1 MSNFTEGMKLF
12 IIDECIR
19 QGVTNKNQI
28 KYVLATVDHE
38 TNGTFKP
45 VREAYWL
52 SEGWRRRNLRYYPYY
67 GRGYVQIT
75 WEYNYKKFSEILT
88 KHYNSYYIDLVKYP
102 DLVMDETFSMFI
114 LVYGMKHGSFTGK
127 KLSDYITNKK
137 TDFRRARK
145 IINGLDK
152 SKKIAKM
159 AERTH
164 IA

>member
-1 MSNFTEGMKLF
+1 MSAFIEGMKLL

-19 QGVTNKNQI
+19 QGITNKNQI
-28 KYVLATVDHE
+28 KYVLATAQHE

-45 VREAYWL
+45 VKEAYWL
-52 SEGWRRRNLRYYPYY
+52 SDGWRKRNLRYYPYY

-75 WEYNYKKFSEILT
+75 WESNYRKFSKILT
-88 KHYNSYYIDLVKYP
+88 EHYKSEYIDLVKYP
-102 DLVMDETFSMFI
+102 ELVMNEEISMFI

-127 KLSDYITNKK
+127 KLSVYITNKK

-152 SKKIAKM
+152 AKKIARI
-159 AERTH
+159 AECIT
-164 IA
+164 IS